1 MEFSV
6 KSGSPEKQRISCV
19 AVGVFDSRKLSHSA
33 QLLDEASNG
42 YIANLIR
49 RGECEGK
56 LGQTLLLHN
65 VPNTLCD
72 RILLIGCGREKHFD
86 TNEFHKANSIVANFL
101 DDRGATEVFSCI
113 TELNVKNRDSAWKV
127 SHAIQATENALYH
140 FDQLKTKKEG
150 SRRPLRRVVFGVPSR
165 RELPEG
171 ELAVRNG
178 MAIASGTTLAK
189 DLANLPAN
197 VCTPTYLAEQANALQ
212 KTHRNFTT
220 NILEEE
226 DMEKLGMGAFL
237 SVSRGSR
244 QPAKLIVMEYKG
256 ANKSIK
262 PFVFVGKGVTFDSGG
277 ISLKPGAAM
286 DEMKYD
292 MCGSGVVL
300 GVMKAVAELKPKM
313 IIIGIIPSTE
323 NMSGDK
329 AYRPGDVLTAY
340 NGKTIE
346 VLNTDA
352 EGRLILAD
360 ALSYASK
367 HYDPE
372 YMIDFATLTGAVV
385 VALGHVATG
394 IMGTDEALVD
404 AIKSS
409 SKTTGE
415 KVWEFPLW
423 DEYLEQV
430 KSKIADVK
438 NVGAPMQAGSI
449 AGGAFLEAFVGEG
462 IPWCHFDIAGT
473 AWGDKDL
480 PYQNKGTA
488 TGEVIRLVV
497 DLLGI

>member
-1 MEFSV
+1 MAHLSKIKHSSGDWQKI
-6 KSGSPEKQRISCV
+6 KSHAV
-19 AVGVFDSRKLSHSA
+19 AVGIYDDLKISRQFQGVNRELGRGLSNMLA
-33 QLLDEASNG
+33 
-42 YIANLIR
+42 ANLIKGKSGEVKTVVGKKGAIAFIFGLGN
-49 RGECEGK
+49 RGELNAETLRKAGGGVSKACNANKINSVSFLVPVDAKDDYMSQAAAEGLV
-56 LGQTLLLHN
+56 LGSYQFNEFKTTDDDPFEMKDATIVGGNKKAVEKGTIIANGVCLARN
-65 VPNTLCD
+65 VENRPGNIATPSHLAENAKA
-72 RILLIGCGREKHFD
+72 IGKAGGMKVTVFDREKF
-86 TNEFHKANSIVANFL
+86 TKMGM
-101 DDRGATEVFSCI
+101 GA
-113 TELNVKNRDSAWKV
+113 LA
-127 SHAIQATENALYH
+127 
-140 FDQLKTKKEG
+140 
-150 SRRPLRRVVFGVPSR
+150 GV
-165 RELPEG
+165 
-171 ELAVRNG
+171 
-178 MAIASGTTLAK
+178 ASGTEVPPK
-189 DLANLPAN
+189 
-197 VCTPTYLAEQANALQ
+197 
-212 KTHRNFTT
+212 F
-220 NILEEE
+220 I
-226 DMEKLGMGAFL
+226 
-237 SVSRGSR
+237 
-244 QPAKLIVMEYKG
+244 IMEYMGGPK
-256 ANKSIK
+256 KQK
-262 PFVFVGKGVTFDSGG
+262 PKVLVGKGLTFDSGG
-277 ISLKPGAAM
+277 ISIKPAAKM

-300 GVMKAVAELKPKM
+300 GVMKAVSELKPKM
-313 IIIGIIPSTE
+313 NIIGIIPSTE

-360 ALSYASK
+360 ALSYSSK

-394 IMGTDEALVD
+394 IMGTDEALVG

-449 AGGAFLEAFVGEG
+449 AGGAFLEAFVGED

>member
-1 MEFSV
+1 MAHLSKIKHSSGDWQKI
-6 KSGSPEKQRISCV
+6 KSHAV
-19 AVGVFDSRKLSHSA
+19 AVGIYDDLKISRQFQGVNRELGRGLSNMLA
-33 QLLDEASNG
+33 
-42 YIANLIR
+42 ANLIKGKSGEVKTVVGKKGAIAFIFGLGN
-49 RGECEGK
+49 RGELNAETLRKAGGGVSKACNANKINSVSFLVPVDAKDDYMSQAAAEGLV
-56 LGQTLLLHN
+56 LGSYQFNEFKTTDDDPFEMKDATIVGGNKKAVEKGTIIANGVCLARN
-65 VPNTLCD
+65 VENRPGNIATPSHLAENAKA
-72 RILLIGCGREKHFD
+72 IGKAGGMKVTVFDREKF
-86 TNEFHKANSIVANFL
+86 TKMGM
-101 DDRGATEVFSCI
+101 GA
-113 TELNVKNRDSAWKV
+113 LA
-127 SHAIQATENALYH
+127 
-140 FDQLKTKKEG
+140 
-150 SRRPLRRVVFGVPSR
+150 GV
-165 RELPEG
+165 
-171 ELAVRNG
+171 
-178 MAIASGTTLAK
+178 ASGTEVPPK
-189 DLANLPAN
+189 
-197 VCTPTYLAEQANALQ
+197 
-212 KTHRNFTT
+212 F
-220 NILEEE
+220 I
-226 DMEKLGMGAFL
+226 
-237 SVSRGSR
+237 
-244 QPAKLIVMEYKG
+244 IMEYMGGPK
-256 ANKSIK
+256 KQK
-262 PFVFVGKGVTFDSGG
+262 PKVLVGKGLTFDSGG
-277 ISLKPGAAM
+277 ISIKPAAKM

-300 GVMKAVAELKPKM
+300 GVMKAVSELKPKM
-313 IIIGIIPSTE
+313 NIIGIIPSTE

-360 ALSYASK
+360 ALSYSSK

>member
-1 MEFSV
+1 MAHLSKIKHSSGDWQKI
-6 KSGSPEKQRISCV
+6 KSHAV
-19 AVGVFDSRKLSHSA
+19 AVGIYDDLKISRQFQGVNRELGRGLSNMLA
-33 QLLDEASNG
+33 
-42 YIANLIR
+42 ANLIKGKSGEVKTVVGKKGAIAFIFGLGN
-49 RGECEGK
+49 RGELNAETLRKAGGGVSKACNANKINSVSFLVPVDAKDDYMSQAAAEGLV
-56 LGQTLLLHN
+56 LGSYQFNEFKTTDDDPFEMKDATIVGGNKKAVEKGTIIANGVCLARN
-65 VPNTLCD
+65 VDNRPGNIATPSHLAENAKA
-72 RILLIGCGREKHFD
+72 IGKAGGMKVTVFDREKF
-86 TNEFHKANSIVANFL
+86 TKMGM
-101 DDRGATEVFSCI
+101 GA
-113 TELNVKNRDSAWKV
+113 LA
-127 SHAIQATENALYH
+127 
-140 FDQLKTKKEG
+140 
-150 SRRPLRRVVFGVPSR
+150 GV
-165 RELPEG
+165 
-171 ELAVRNG
+171 
-178 MAIASGTTLAK
+178 ASGTEVPPK
-189 DLANLPAN
+189 
-197 VCTPTYLAEQANALQ
+197 
-212 KTHRNFTT
+212 F
-220 NILEEE
+220 I
-226 DMEKLGMGAFL
+226 
-237 SVSRGSR
+237 
-244 QPAKLIVMEYKG
+244 IMEYMGGPK
-256 ANKSIK
+256 KQK
-262 PFVFVGKGVTFDSGG
+262 PKVLVGKGLTFDSGG
-277 ISLKPGAAM
+277 ISIKPAAKM

-300 GVMKAVAELKPKM
+300 GVMKAVSELKPKM
-313 IIIGIIPSTE
+313 NIIGIIPSTE

-360 ALSYASK
+360 ALSYSSK

>member
-1 MEFSV
+1 MAHLSKIKHSSGDWQKI
-6 KSGSPEKQRISCV
+6 KSHAV
-19 AVGVFDSRKLSHSA
+19 AVGIYDDLKISRQFQGVNRELGRGLSNMLA
-33 QLLDEASNG
+33 
-42 YIANLIR
+42 ANLIKGKSGEVKTVVGKKGAIAFIFGLGN
-49 RGECEGK
+49 RGELNAETLRKAGGGVSKACNANKINSVSFLVPVDAKDDYMSQAAAEGLV
-56 LGQTLLLHN
+56 LGSYQFNEFKTTDDDPFEMKDATIVGGNKKAVEKGTIIANGVCLARN
-65 VPNTLCD
+65 VENRPGNIATPSHLAENAKA
-72 RILLIGCGREKHFD
+72 IGKAGGMKVTVFDREKF
-86 TNEFHKANSIVANFL
+86 TKMGM
-101 DDRGATEVFSCI
+101 GA
-113 TELNVKNRDSAWKV
+113 LA
-127 SHAIQATENALYH
+127 
-140 FDQLKTKKEG
+140 
-150 SRRPLRRVVFGVPSR
+150 GV
-165 RELPEG
+165 
-171 ELAVRNG
+171 
-178 MAIASGTTLAK
+178 ASGTAVPPK
-189 DLANLPAN
+189 
-197 VCTPTYLAEQANALQ
+197 
-212 KTHRNFTT
+212 F
-220 NILEEE
+220 I
-226 DMEKLGMGAFL
+226 
-237 SVSRGSR
+237 
-244 QPAKLIVMEYKG
+244 IMEYMGGPK
-256 ANKSIK
+256 KQK
-262 PFVFVGKGVTFDSGG
+262 PKVLVGKGLTFDSGG
-277 ISLKPGAAM
+277 ISIKPAAKM

-300 GVMKAVAELKPKM
+300 GVMKAVSELKPKM
-313 IIIGIIPSTE
+313 NIIGIIPSTE

-360 ALSYASK
+360 ALSYSSK

-449 AGGAFLEAFVGEG
+449 AGGAFLEAFVGED